1 VLLQLFREKRLNGL
15 KAVDVANTVIEAIDL
30 PRTIQGIYI
39 SQEYKKQIHI
49 LSLSLT
55 IFI

>member
-39 SQEYKKQIHI
+39 SQEYKEQIHI